1 MIELNVLGIEE
12 IRKQIDALARDQI
25 PYATMVGINNT
36 AFAVRRTSGH
46 QLQSAFNNPTPLI
59 KSATRVQKAT
69 KETLEAL
76 VFIDPKR
83 ELILRTH
90 EEGGIRGRQ
99 AIERFVIAKGWMP
112 SSWRAVPGVD
122 MPVNSYGNPRLAV
135 IKQIIAELSAGIS
148 GVRGSTTRCFVIRPG
163 QPSHLR
169 PGIYR
174 LKARSKGRGL
184 LLLYLFVSSEQY
196 KKILNWRDTVEQEA
210 RRVLPDEVAR
220 GIQRAIDT
228 AR

>member
-1 MIELNVLGIEE
+1 MLE
-12 IRKQIDALARDQI
+12 IDIRGLPEIQRIFSALANEQI
-25 PYATMVGINNT
+25 PYATMVALNNT
-36 AFAVRRTSGH
+36 AFATLRASRGL
-46 QLQSAFNNPTPLI
+46 LQSAFDRPTPLI
-59 KSATRVQKAT
+59 KGATRVQKAT